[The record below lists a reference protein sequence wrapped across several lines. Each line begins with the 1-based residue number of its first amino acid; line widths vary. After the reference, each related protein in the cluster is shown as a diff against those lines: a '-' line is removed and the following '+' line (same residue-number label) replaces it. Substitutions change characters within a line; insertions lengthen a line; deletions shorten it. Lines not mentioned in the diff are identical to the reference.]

1 MAPVPPGSRVVR
13 MSREVSEGKCSSNSS
28 ASWSG
33 GTSAS
38 LGVPLAMRIRLK
50 VSRCTASPTVIAGLG
65 PCNRAKSSSSPHHA
79 ETAIPAIE
87 RDLRSRYA
95 NRYRVMRANSGSA
108 AITTL
113 RELKARN
120 NPVAL
125 LLADQRMPQMDG
137 VGFLSEAM
145 ELHPLAK
152 RALLTAYA
160 DTSAAIDA
168 INAARVHYYF
178 MKPWDPPEEKLYPA
192 LDDLLHDWS
201 STFRPPY
208 EGIRVLGT
216 RWSNRSYELRDFL
229 ARNQVPYQWIDVELA
244 ESDPEVR
251 GLVNS
256 LGPEAAQSLPL
267 ILFPDGARLAEPP
280 LPAVAD
286 KIGLRTRAQTNFYDL
301 AIVGG
306 GPAGLAAAVYGASEG
321 LRTVIIEREA
331 PGGQAGLSSRI
342 ENYLG
347 FPSGLTGSDLARRA
361 VAQAKRFGVEILAP
375 QEVTGIRIDG
385 PYRYL
390 KLADGSEISCHVLLL
405 AMGVQWRTL
414 GVPGIDRFQGA
425 GVYYGGGTSEAI
437 SCKGETGYVSGGANS
452 AANAAIH
459 FSKFAEKVVMLVRGN
474 SLASTMSHYLIEQIE
489 KTANIEV
496 WTQTSVVGVHG
507 DARLSGITVLCSPSG
522 ETKEL
527 PATSLFIFIGALPRT
542 DWLGNV
548 VERDERGFILSGPD
562 LIHDGR
568 KPASWTLSRDP
579 SLLETSIP
587 GIFVVGD
594 VRQGSVKR
602 VASGVGE
609 GAVVVK
615 L

>member
-1 MAPVPPGSRVVR
+1 MPKPVLLTVDDDP
-13 MSREVSEGKCSSNSS
+13 EV
-28 ASWSG
+28 
-33 GTSAS
+33 
-38 LGVPLAMRIRLK
+38 LR
-50 VSRCTASPTVIAGLG
+50 
-65 PCNRAKSSSSPHHA
+65 
-79 ETAIPAIE
+79 AIE
-87 RDLRSRYA
+87 RDLRSRYSD
-95 NRYRVMRANSGSA
+95 RYRVMRAPSGDA
-108 AITTL
+108 ALNTL

-145 ELHPLAK
+145 EMHPLAK

-160 DTSAAIDA
+160 DTTAAIDA
-168 INAARVHYYF
+168 INEARVHYYL

-192 LDDLLHDWS
+192 LDDLLHDWT

-244 ESDPEVR
+244 QTDSEVR

-256 LGPEAAQSLPL
+256 LGPEAETLPL

-286 KIGLRTRAQTNFYDL
+286 KIGLRTHAQTSFYDL

-361 VAQAKRFGVEILAP
+361 VAQAKRFGVEILSP
-375 QEVTGIRIDG
+375 QEATGIRVEG

-390 KLADGSEISCHVLLL
+390 QLADGSEISSHVLLL

-414 GVPGIDRFQGA
+414 DVPGIDRFQGA

-437 SCKGETGYVSGGANS
+437 ACRGETVYIIGGANS
-452 AANAAIH
+452 AGQAAMH
-459 FSKFAEKVVMLVRGN
+459 FSKFAEKVVMLVRGAN
-474 SLASTMSHYLIEQIE
+474 LASTMSHYLIEQIE
-489 KTANIEV
+489 RTSNIEV
-496 WTQTSVVGVHG
+496 WAQTSVSAVHG
-507 DARLSGITVLCSPSG
+507 DTRLTGITVQCAPSG

-527 PATSLFIFIGALPRT
+527 PASSLFIFIGAQPRT
-542 DWLGNV
+542 TWLGNLID
-548 VERDERGFILSGPD
+548 RDDRGFILSGPD
-562 LIHDGR
+562 LLRDGKR
-568 KPASWTLSRDP
+568 PQSWTLDRDP
-579 SLLETSIP
+579 GLLETNVP

-594 VRQGSVKR
+594 VRHGSVKR

-609 GAVVVK
+609 GAVVVQFMHQYLAK
-615 L
+615 VQ